1 MDTEAPTAGSRGWLA
16 ALLWFLLLP
25 AGMRGFWSEA
35 SRAPDPATDEAEAEE
50 PGRPE
55 RGAQRLA
62 PVADAA
68 VAPSSPLPRPAR
80 PLGPHP
86 LWALVP
92 PGLAGLCSALQPS
105 AAVMK
110 AGVGGVSAVCGKPK
124 AMGRIYGGRDVLAGQ
139 WPWQASLLYQRTHV
153 CGAVLID
160 PLWLVSTAHCF
171 LNKSHAPADY
181 RVLLGSTRLYQHTQH
196 AQEMSL
202 SRIIV
207 HPDFEKRH
215 PFGSDIVMLQLH
227 LPVNLTSYIAPAC
240 LPSPGMQLS
249 PSLSCWITGWGMLSE
264 DKHLHSPFHL
274 QEGKVSLIENEFCN
288 VLYRQRLSNSKTYSV
303 QEEMLCA
310 GDFSTGKAICQA
322 SRDMF
327 IRGIVGVCG
336 SPLYLLS
343 GSAHR
348 DPEEIQDPGSR
359 IQERG
364 PTVKLWCFL
373 VYDQRI
379 PGPVLA
385 GTRTSTV
392 I

>member
-1 MDTEAPTAGSRGWLA
+1 MAMGTRAPTAHSRGWRA
-16 ALLWFLLLP
+16 ALLWLVLLP

-50 PGRPE
+50 PV
-55 RGAQRLA
+55 L
-62 PVADAA
+62 
-68 VAPSSPLPRPAR
+68 PLLPG
-80 PLGPHP
+80 GPGT
-86 LWALVP
+86 P
-92 PGLAGLCSALQPS
+92 PNPNT
-105 AAVMK
+105 
-110 AGVGGVSAVCGKPK
+110 VCGKPK
-124 AMGRIYGGRDVLAGQ
+124 AMGRIYGGQDVLAGQ
-139 WPWQASLLYQRTHV
+139 WPWQASLRYQRTHV

-181 RVLLGSTRLYQHTQH
+181 QVLLGSTRLYQHTQH

-207 HPDFEKRH
+207 HPDFEKHH

-249 PSLSCWITGWGMLSE
+249 SSLSCWITGWGMLSE

-310 GDFSTGKAICQA
+310 GDFSTGKAICQGDSGGPLVCDLPTAWVLVGLA
-322 SRDMF
+322 SWGLDCRHPIYPSVFTRVDYF
-327 IRGIVGVCG
+327 TDWINKIRRLTPPPDPTSAPQTGFPDQTLQAVSSSGHGPALVPPQTWLLLAVC
-336 SPLYLLS
+336 
-343 GSAHR
+343 A
-348 DPEEIQDPGSR
+348 Q
-359 IQERG
+359 G
-364 PTVKLWCFL
+364 PTA
-373 VYDQRI
+373 
-379 PGPVLA
+379 GPAV
-385 GTRTSTV
+385 TR
-392 I
+392 